1 MFKSRTSSETA
12 VSGYT
17 PVNERIERQSM
28 SISADHPLI
37 GTWVTAEE
45 DSNAAFVVGVLD
57 GRFVVSGFCQS
68 DGEAFLIRHVTWN
81 GEALSFEAEMPSTG
95 HVAQNR
101 FRMRPDGCAD
111 LELTL
116 YEVWKKKDV
125 QRGVPPAA
133 WSSK

>member
-1 MFKSRTSSETA
+1 MAFSLR
-12 VSGYT
+12 VSASFRFPLYG
-17 PVNERIERQSM
+17 M
-28 SISADHPLI
+28 HGISAAQPI
-37 GTWVTAEE
+37 GHE
-45 DSNAAFVVGVLD
+45 SFFQPSID